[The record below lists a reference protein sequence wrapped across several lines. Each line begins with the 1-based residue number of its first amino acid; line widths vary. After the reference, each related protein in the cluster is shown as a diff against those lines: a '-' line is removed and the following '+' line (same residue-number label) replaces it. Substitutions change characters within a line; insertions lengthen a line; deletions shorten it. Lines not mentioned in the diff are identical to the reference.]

1 MSAFVFLVDGQEMVA
16 NRKVVCKQYAGREK
30 KDIEVSKQFVAFWIA
45 LLIAPTFHVRI
56 MFVPFCSLYIFGI
69 N

>member
-1 MSAFVFLVDGQEMVA
+1 MVKEWSQIVKFYVNSTPA
-16 NRKVVCKQYAGREK
+16 ENK
-30 KDIEVSKQFVAFWIA
+30 KDIEVSKQFMAFWIA

-56 MFVPFCSLYIFGI
+56 MFIPFCSLYIFGI